1 VSFEPVSKLLVE
13 LAAKSQGDFKP
24 EDITQES
31 KEADTK
37 NLVFSTEWFDLDAL
51 FSFDRAN
58 DPNCLVGRRWLGRG
72 DSLILQGYTGFGKSS
87 LALQLAMA
95 LAMGRLWFGIEP
107 KQALRVLFVQAEN
120 NKGDIAE
127 PFQDIAKYVLKLSQ
141 EEIEALKTRFRIG
154 RQAAVSGAIKF
165 SLYVRQLIEEFK
177 PDVVFIDPLL
187 SYFGGKISDQERASE
202 FFRDYLQPIQNE
214 TGVIFVFVHHL
225 GKPPKGSDQQRQG
238 PDLYDGLG
246 SSDIFNWAR
255 EIATLT
261 KHSETTYQLKLGKR
275 GFKAGICDDQ
285 GEPTE
290 VLYLKRAEAGKCY
303 WIQSEEIKNS
313 AEAAAI
319 KEQEKYAKLRAFI
332 IDKKMVTLAIL
343 KSRANALGF
352 SVNSVKAAADAI
364 AQDSPN
370 TEQRIFSF
378 VRKVEGTTGRRPT
391 IYSIEPE
398 PPGEQAIALPKDYPY
413 EDNGKRNASARS

>member
-1 VSFEPVSKLLVE
+1 VSALADSNFKSVPVFDIHSATGNNIGQEPK
-13 LAAKSQGDFKP
+13 AANQ
-24 EDITQES
+24 I
-31 KEADTK
+31 
-37 NLVFSTEWFDLDAL
+37 FSTEWFDLDAL

-95 LAMGRLWFGIEP
+95 LAMGRPWFGIEP
-107 KQALRVLFVQAEN
+107 RQALRVLFVQAEN

-141 EEIEALKTRFRIG
+141 EEIEELKTRFRIG

-165 SLYVRQLIEEFK
+165 SLYVRQLIDEFR

-303 WIQSEEIKNS
+303 WTQSEEIKNS
-313 AEAAAI
+313 EEAEAI

-332 IDKKMVTLAIL
+332 IEKKMVTLAVL
-343 KSRANALGF
+343 KSRAKLLGF
-352 SVNSVKAAADAI
+352 GMNAIPAAADAVV
-364 AQDSPN
+364 QDSQN
-370 TEQRIFSF
+370 SDQRIYSF
-378 VRKVEGTTGRRPT
+378 VRKIAGSTGGTKPK
-391 IYSIEPE
+391 IFSIGPPPPE
-398 PPGEQAIALPKDYPY
+398 DAVVTLPKDYPY
-413 EDNGKRNASARS
+413 EDNGKAKGESTRS